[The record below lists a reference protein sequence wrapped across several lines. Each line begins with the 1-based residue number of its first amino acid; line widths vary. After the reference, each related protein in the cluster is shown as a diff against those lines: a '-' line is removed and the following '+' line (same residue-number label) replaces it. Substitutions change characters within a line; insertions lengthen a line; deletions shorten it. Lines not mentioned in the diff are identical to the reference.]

1 MARLYPDIGGTTSGS
16 GTTGSGTTASD
27 LDTLA
32 RPSKNADAQVNVAL
46 GLAKRLGKNPREV
59 AEQIA
64 RSVDVA
70 GVCRNVKVAGP
81 GFLNITFDDA
91 FLAQQLRE
99 MAAGES
105 LGVRKATVA
114 ETVVVDYS
122 APNVAKEMHVG
133 HLRSTII
140 GDALVRMLEAV
151 GHRVVRENHI
161 GDWGTPFGML
171 IEHLIDLG
179 EDGAARELSV
189 GDLDA
194 FYKQARQKFDT
205 SPQFQDRARQR
216 VVALQAGDA
225 DTLRLW
231 NLLVAESARY
241 FAQVYEKLDVRLQ
254 HADLRGESTYNH
266 LLASV
271 VERLQA
277 ANLLQRNDDAE
288 VVFPAGFTNRE
299 NQPLPLIIRKKDGGY
314 NYATSDLA
322 CVIDRVENIGASL
335 LVYVVGAPQ
344 AQHLSMVESVAQSA
358 GWLHSP
364 ARMVHVAFG
373 SVLGSDRKMLRSR
386 SGEAVKL
393 VELLDEAV
401 QRADASIREKNPELD
416 AEVRERVARQIG
428 IGSVKYADL
437 ANDRVKDYVF
447 DWERMLS
454 FDGNTAPYLQYA
466 HARICSIFRRAGES
480 RTSVRGVVPIVE
492 HPAERALA
500 LALLRFDSAV
510 HDALDRFSPHRLC
523 TYLYD
528 LASTYTTFY
537 EHCPVLKADGELRA
551 SRLALCDLTARVLE
565 RGLGMLGIGAPEQ
578 M

>member
-1 MARLYPDIGGTTSGS
+1 MA
-16 GTTGSGTTASD
+16 
-27 LDTLA
+27 LA
-32 RPSKNADAQVNVAL
+32 
-46 GLAKRLGKNPREV
+46 LAKRLGKNPREV

-64 RSVDVA
+64 RSVETT
-70 GVCRNVKVAGP
+70 GVCRSVKVAGP

-91 FLAQQLRE
+91 FLGGQLRQ
-99 MAAGES
+99 MASDDS
-105 LGVRKATVA
+105 LGVRQAAVT

-171 IEHLIDLG
+171 IEHLVDLG
-179 EDGAARELSV
+179 EAGAAKEPSV

-194 FYKQARQKFDT
+194 FYKEARKKFDA
-205 SPQFQDRARQR
+205 SEQFQDRARKR

-241 FAQVYEKLDVRLQ
+241 FAQVYEKLDVLLQ
-254 HADLRGESTYNH
+254 HSDLRGESTYNH
-266 LLASV
+266 LLAEV
-271 VERLQA
+271 VERLRKA
-277 ANLLQRNDDAE
+277 GLLQHDADAE
-288 VVFPAGFTNRE
+288 VVFPPGFTNRE

-322 CVIDRVENIGASL
+322 CVIDRVEKIGATL

-344 AQHLSMVESVAQSA
+344 AQHLSMVQSVAASA
-358 GWLHSP
+358 GWLTPP
-364 ARMVHVAFG
+364 ARMEHVAFG

-386 SGEAVKL
+386 SGDAVKL

-401 QRADASIREKNPELD
+401 QRADASIREKNPDLD
-416 AEVRERVARQIG
+416 SEVRAKVARQIG
-428 IGSVKYADL
+428 IGAVKYSDL

-466 HARICSIFRRAGES
+466 HARICSIFRRAGEQS
-480 RTSVRGVVPIVE
+480 GSASAASGPGAASAAALRVSVRDVTPLVA
-492 HPAERALA
+492 HQAERALA
-500 LALLRFDSAV
+500 LALLQFDTVV
-510 HDALDRFSPHRLC
+510 HDSLDRFSPHRLC

-528 LASTYTTFY
+528 LASRYTAFY
-537 EHCPVLKADGELRA
+537 EHCPVLKADGDLRQ

>member
-1 MARLYPDIGGTTSGS
+1 MGGTTSGS
-16 GTTGSGTTASD
+16 GTSGGGTTASD

-565 RGLGMLGIGAPEQ
+565 RGLGML
-578 M
+578 

>member
-1 MARLYPDIGGTTSGS
+1 MGGTTSGS
-16 GTTGSGTTASD
+16 GTSGGGTTASD

-105 LGVRKATVA
+105 LGVRAATVA

-565 RGLGMLGIGAPEQ
+565 RGLGML
-578 M
+578 